1 MLTPPIPYL
10 MVNHIS
16 NGYSFL
22 SCSLIK
28 ASLCHYYKK
37 NTRTVFHMYGHSLCR
52 DNDDEASV
60 FDAVSKL
67 NEVKGMRG
75 LGRYFKQVAQSA
87 RTGGQDDFLGSVNIP
102 IREIPSTG
110 SEQWYKLEGKIK
122 RSSPFL
128 GLLYLQK

>member
-1 MLTPPIPYL
+1 MSSKCIFFEP
-10 MVNHIS
+10 
-16 NGYSFL
+16 F
-22 SCSLIK
+22 
-28 ASLCHYYKK
+28 
-37 NTRTVFHMYGHSLCR
+37 R

-102 IREIPSTG
+102 LRDIPSTG
-110 SEQWYKLEGKIK
+110 SEQWYKLEGRKD
-122 RSSPFL
+122 RCTDHRQRL
-128 GLLYLQK
+128 DYTR